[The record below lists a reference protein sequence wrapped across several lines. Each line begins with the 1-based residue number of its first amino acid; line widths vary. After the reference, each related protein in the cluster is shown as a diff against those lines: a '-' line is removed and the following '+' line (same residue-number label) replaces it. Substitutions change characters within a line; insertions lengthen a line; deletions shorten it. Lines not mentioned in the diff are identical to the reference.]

1 MFVRVLFGE
10 NLEKNILIKS
20 KVTVAPVT
28 LTTIDT
34 TAIELATLAQATIDL
49 DTKAK
54 SAITADGLPLILEA
68 RHHDPF
74 SFLGLHSLTNNE
86 YVLRTFLPQATA
98 AWVKV
103 GSKWLSLTK
112 KHVDG
117 LFEHTS
123 KTALKTPCLIKIE
136 ADNNTYEAYDAYT
149 FSSSITQ
156 DELYL
161 FGEGRLKQAYKTL
174 GAQCISQDG
183 IAGVRFAV
191 WAPNAERV
199 SVTGSFNNW
208 DGRVHSM
215 RAHGASGVWE
225 IFIPHLTTHDTYK
238 FEIRNRHSNSVLVKT
253 DPYGFEFEQR
263 PGTAAKI
270 SKSQHQWQDEEWLA
284 AREKRDWLHTP
295 FNCYEVHLGSWQRN
309 ENGHF
314 LSYRE
319 LATRLVPYVAEMG
332 YTHVELLPISEHPLN
347 ESWGYQTTGYFGVTN
362 RFGSPDDLRFL
373 IDAFHQANIGVIL
386 DWVPGHFP
394 KDDWALAR
402 FDGTALYE
410 HEDPRL
416 GEHQDWGT
424 YIFNY
429 GRNEVR
435 NFLIANAYFWLQ
447 EFHIDGLRVDAVA
460 SMLYLDYSRKAG
472 EWLPNK
478 FGGRENLEVIDFLKQ
493 LNVMVGQDFAGVL
506 TIAEESTAWPMV
518 SRPVYLGG
526 LGFAMKWN
534 MGWMNDTLAYM
545 ENDPIHRRYHHDKL
559 TFGQIYAYSENFV
572 LPFSH
577 DEVVHGKHSLIGK
590 MPGDAWQKFAN
601 LRLLMT
607 YQMTAPGKK
616 LNFMGNEI
624 GQGREWN
631 VNSSLDWHLL
641 SDTHEGHEW
650 HRGIKQINTDL
661 NKLYK
666 ETNALYSLDF
676 DVQGFE
682 WIDCNDTDQSI
693 ISFIR
698 RGTDN
703 TFAIMVLNFTPVSR
717 SQYRIGVPQAGNYQE
732 SFNSDAA
739 CYGGSNQGNGAGLHT
754 EDVAWMNHNQS
765 LVITLPPL
773 AGLVLRLA

>member
-1 MFVRVLFGE
+1 MA
-10 NLEKNILIKS
+10 KS
-20 KVTVAPVT
+20 KATST
-28 LTTIDT
+28 ESS
-34 TAIELATLAQATIDL
+34 TASFVP
-49 DTKAK
+49 KAD
-54 SAITADGLPLILEA
+54 SRSLELILGA
-68 RHHDPF
+68 QHHDPF
-74 SFLGLHSLTNNE
+74 SYLGLHTFDGR
-86 YVLRTFLPQATA
+86 YVFRAFLPHASEV
-98 AWVKV
+98 WIKN
-103 GSKWLSLTK
+103 GKKWDSLVQT
-112 KHVDG
+112 HPNG
-117 LFEHTS
+117 FFEWHGDD
-123 KTALKTPCLIKIE
+123 ALKTPCLLKINHSGNVYE
-136 ADNNTYEAYDAYT
+136 VYDTYSFAST
-149 FSSSITQ
+149 ITQ

-174 GAQCISQDG
+174 GAQCMSQDG
-183 IAGVRFAV
+183 IEGVRFSV

-199 SVTGSFNNW
+199 SVIGNFNLW
-208 DGRVHSM
+208 DGRVHTM
-215 RAHGASGVWE
+215 RAHGSSGVWE
-225 IFIPHLTTHDTYK
+225 LFIPHLTTHDTYK
-238 FEIRNRHSNSVLVKT
+238 FEIRNRHTGNILVKT
-253 DPYGFEFEQR
+253 DPYGFEFELR

-270 SKSQHQWQDEEWLA
+270 SKSGHQWLDKSWIA
-284 AREKRDWLHTP
+284 DRAKRDWLHAP

-309 ENGHF
+309 EKGHF

-319 LATRLVPYVAEMG
+319 LAETLVPYVAQMG

-373 IDAFHQANIGVIL
+373 IDALHQINVGVIL

-402 FDGTALYE
+402 FDGTPLYE

-435 NFLIANAYFWLQ
+435 NFLIANAYFWLS

-478 FGGRENLEVIDFLKQ
+478 FGGRENLDVIDFLKQ
-493 LNVMVGQDFAGVL
+493 LNMMVGEDFPGVL

-526 LGFAMKWN
+526 LGFSMKWN
-534 MGWMNDTLAYM
+534 MGWMNDTLAYI
-545 ENDPIHRRYHHDKL
+545 ENNPIHRRYHHDKL
-559 TFGQIYAYSENFV
+559 TFGQLYAYSENFV

-577 DEVVHGKHSLIGK
+577 DEVVHGKHSLLDK
-590 MPGDAWQKFAN
+590 MPGDVWQKFAN

-607 YQMTAPGKK
+607 YQFTAPGKK
-616 LNFMGNEI
+616 LNFMGNEF

-631 VNSSLDWHLL
+631 VNTSLDWHLL
-641 SDTHEGHEW
+641 GDEYEGHDW
-650 HRGIKQINTDL
+650 HRGVKLLNQDL

-666 ETNALYSLDF
+666 DCHALYDLDF
-676 DVQGFE
+676 ESHGFD
-682 WIDCNDTDQSI
+682 WIDCHDSDQSI

-698 RGTDN
+698 RGLDN
-703 TFAIMVLNFTPVSR
+703 SFVIILINFTPVLR
-717 SQYRIGVPQAGNYQE
+717 SQYRVGVPKAGSYHE
-732 SFNSDAA
+732 IFNSDAS

-754 EDVAWMNHNQS
+754 EDIAWMNQNQS

-773 AGLVLRLA
+773 AGIVLQINN